1 MRRTLV
7 RYTIM
12 LLFVI
17 YFTAVVFLLYALLLL
32 YYRYG
37 WSKTTGIGSTSQPL
51 AASLPRISVIIPAR
65 NEAGHLPGLLK
76 ALVAQTY
83 PPESFEIIVVDD
95 HSTDGTATIVH
106 NFYELYG
113 SKYEIKL
120 VSLKDHLG
128 GTSINSYKKKAI
140 ETAIGL
146 CSGSLLVNT
155 DADCTMGPQWL
166 ETIARCYMQE
176 QPEMIVMPVNIAPAK
191 KLIEIF
197 QSLDFMTLQGITG
210 AAVEQN
216 LHSMCN
222 GANLA
227 YTRKSF
233 EAVEGFRGVDH
244 IASGDDMLLMHKIKK
259 AFPGKIR
266 YLRDERI
273 IVQTRPVSTVAAFF
287 QQRIRWASKSGQ
299 YEDRSL
305 MPVLGLVYLF
315 NLLLLTL
322 GIYSLFDC
330 EPIMIAGCAMSAC
343 TAFLCLLLFKTII
356 ELFFLWPVACFF
368 KQLAAIN
375 LVSVHATTAY
385 FVHRYSRLPGQGR
398 ALSVERQ
405 NSKIKIA
412 M

>member
-1 MRRTLV
+1 
-7 RYTIM
+7 M
-12 LLFVI
+12 LLFFI
-17 YFTAVVFLLYALLLL
+17 YFTALVFLLYALLLL

-37 WSKTTGIGSTSQPL
+37 WSKTSGFHLTDQL
-51 AASLPRISVIIPAR
+51 QAASLPRISVIIPAR
-65 NEAGHLPGLLK
+65 NEAENLPALLK

-83 PPESFEIIVVDD
+83 PAESFEIIVVDD
-95 HSTDGTATIVH
+95 HSTDGTASIV
-106 NFYELYG
+106 NKFKEQYG
-113 SKYEIKL
+113 HRNTIKL
-120 VSLKDHLG
+120 ISLQDHLG

-146 CSGSLLVNT
+146 CSGTLLVNT

-166 ETIARCYMQE
+166 ETIAHCYAAE
-176 QPEMIVMPVNIAPAK
+176 QPEMIVMPVQISPAK
-191 KLIEIF
+191 KFIEIF

-210 AAVEQN
+210 AAVQQN

-233 EAVEGFRGVDH
+233 EAVDGFRGVDH

-259 AFPGKIR
+259 GFPGKIR

-273 IVQTRPVSTVAAFF
+273 IVQTKPVSNVSAFF

-322 GIYSLFDC
+322 GIFSIFDGKS
-330 EPIMIAGCAMSAC
+330 IMIAGYALSAC
-343 TAFLCLLLFKTII
+343 TAFLWLLLFKTII
-356 ELFFLWPVACFF
+356 ELFFLWPVAGFF
-368 KQLAAIN
+368 QQLPRLIWFPLLQPLHILYTVIAGFLGKAG
-375 LVSVHATTAY
+375 
-385 FVHRYSRLPGQGR
+385 RYQWKDRT
-398 ALSVERQ
+398 V
-405 NSKIKIA
+405 K
-412 M
+412 